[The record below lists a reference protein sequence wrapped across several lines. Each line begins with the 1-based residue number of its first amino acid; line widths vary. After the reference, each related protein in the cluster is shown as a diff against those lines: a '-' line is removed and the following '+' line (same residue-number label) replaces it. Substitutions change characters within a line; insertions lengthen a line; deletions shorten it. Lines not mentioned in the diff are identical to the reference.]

1 MLRSVT
7 TCGRCAWRSACGG
20 RPDGQ
25 QSLFG
30 CFDPCQTSDL
40 CEGLACPCQGDRF
53 IKLLRDVGGLDSRPW
68 KPIRGPELELPL
80 YVPILRHG
88 KKRERPFDRP
98 VVGISIRELLP
109 RRRAENYHPVV
120 ATAARLRDWYR
131 VPRKTRII
139 VSSVAPDQAIEDF
152 WSFRNVTDVVAELAK
167 LDLAAMTT
175 PNYSFFT
182 NVPRTHTLFSR
193 KRIVVV
199 AEELSAAGI
208 PTILH
213 VNAETDA
220 DWDFWFDVLSGFPT
234 IRYVAKE
241 FQTGNRRLDS
251 GLRAL
256 HELDRLQQRLGRRL
270 HPVAIGGAQ
279 YAMFFAQRF
288 ETYTIMDSHPFMTAS
303 HRRELTFRSGR
314 LAKVRRRAAML
325 DELLERNESLYAAML
340 EFQRRT
346 GTQRRRRLPL
356 AGVAFP
362 GTHLPSAPSVPTAS
376 QAGADSQI

>member
-7 TCGRCAWRSACGG
+7 SCGRCAWRSACGG

-98 VVGISIRELLP
+98 VVGISIRDLLP
-109 RRRAENYHPVV
+109 RRRPENYSPVV
-120 ATAARLRDWYR
+120 ASAAQLRDWYR
-131 VPRKTRII
+131 VPRKARII
-139 VSSVAPDQAIEDF
+139 VSSVAPDQVIEDF
-152 WSFRNVTDVVAELAK
+152 WSFRNVTDVVAELAE
-167 LDLAAMTT
+167 LDIAAMTT

-182 NVPRTHTLFSR
+182 NVSRTHTLFSR
-193 KRIVVV
+193 KRIMIV

-208 PTILH
+208 PAILH

-234 IRYVAKE
+234 IRHVAKE
-241 FQTGNRRLDS
+241 FQTGNRRLDF

-279 YAMFFAQRF
+279 YTMFFAQRF
-288 ETYTIMDSHPFMTAS
+288 ETYTIMDSHPFMTAI
-303 HRRELTFRSGR
+303 HRRELVFRGAR
-314 LAKVRRRAAML
+314 CTKVRRLAAAI
-325 DELLERNESLYAAML
+325 DVLLERTEGRYAAML
-340 EFQRRT
+340 ELQRRT
-346 GTQRRRRLPL
+346 GMKRRCPLPL
-356 AGVAFP
+356 VDQP
-362 GTHLPSAPSVPTAS
+362 IRGTQPPS
-376 QAGADSQI
+376 